1 LLPSGAGGD
10 HAEPG
15 RAHGRAGEA
24 AAPRELRGQYLAAFQ
39 YAFTAAGIAAP
50 AIVAFFSLGTWV
62 PWLVVAAAAACAG
75 LGLPFLAPFLPRHAV
90 LAQEPAL
97 AGPAQSS

>member
-1 LLPSGAGGD
+1 
-10 HAEPG
+10 
-15 RAHGRAGEA
+15 
-24 AAPRELRGQYLAAFQ
+24 
-39 YAFTAAGIAAP
+39 
-50 AIVAFFSLGTWV
+50 V

-75 LGLPFLAPFLPRHAV
+75 LGLPFLARFLPRHAV